1 MSEPQK
7 DSFSRTDN
15 CIVATSLRLPGYP
28 EERIRLV
35 RLVAH
40 IQRYME
46 QSSGRRLKPYGLN
59 YSSYH
64 TLMMLYGSPDFA
76 ISPSELSE
84 ATGERRTNITRICDE
99 LQQAGL
105 VERQHS
111 AEDRRKI
118 IVRLTPAGHRMVE
131 TLQPEMWA
139 SAEQLYKGFSPAE
152 LKEFLRLL
160 RKQLANMNIT
170 ADAEP

>member
-1 MSEPQK
+1 MSDVSR
-7 DSFSRTDN
+7 DSFTRTEA
-15 CIVATSLRLPGYP
+15 CITTTSQRLPGYP

-46 QSSGRRLKPYGLN
+46 QSSNRRLKPHGLN
-59 YSSYH
+59 YSSYQ

-99 LQQAGL
+99 LLATGL
-105 VERQHS
+105 IERQHH
-111 AEDRRKI
+111 AGDRRKV
-118 IVRLTPAGHRMVE
+118 IVRLTPAGHALVE
-131 TLQPEMWA
+131 SLQAEMWQ
-139 SAEQLYKGFSPAE
+139 SVENLYAGFSPAE
-152 LKEFLRLL
+152 LQEFLRLL
-160 RKQLANMNIT
+160 RKQLTNMNPT
-170 ADAEP
+170 ADPE